1 MYVKIYYKEQNNSI
15 KSLRAVDYN
24 NKALVLNF
32 KNIIGS
38 PITEG
43 TKRIITSQNKGY
55 FVTSCVKE

>member
-24 NKALVLNF
+24 NKDLTLNF

-38 PITEG
+38 PITDV

-55 FVTSCVKE
+55 FVTNWVRE